1 VNSKTIPGAVSIWG
15 TQTGVILRRLATER
29 LRDDG
34 QGQGQGQGQVVGR
47 PPLRVTGRQ
56 SALDLMPLLKKPLE
70 IIGEYLSV
78 PGAH

>member
-1 VNSKTIPGAVSIWG
+1 MAKGKGKGKARSSVA
-15 TQTGVILRRLATER
+15 
-29 LRDDG
+29 
-34 QGQGQGQGQVVGR
+34 R
-47 PPLRVTGRQ
+47 PSGHVTGRQ